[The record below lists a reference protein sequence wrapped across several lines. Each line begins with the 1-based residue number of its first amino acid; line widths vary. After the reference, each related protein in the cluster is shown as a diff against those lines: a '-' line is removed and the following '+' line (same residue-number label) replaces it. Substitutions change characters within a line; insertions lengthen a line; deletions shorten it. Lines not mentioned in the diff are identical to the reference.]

1 MRYTIRRIA
10 PGTALRVGCAL
21 GWLVALCPALG
32 LAWLAA
38 QLIQRLSQALAQIEP
53 LEIALLG
60 QPIARIDLLEILR
73 LSTVAQVLDRL
84 AANLPMTFL
93 MIAFVLMLLGA
104 AALAVAVLLF
114 SVGYN
119 LLARLGGGLEVELL
133 PGDTC

>member
-1 MRYTIRRIA
+1 MRYTIRRIV

-73 LSTVAQVLDRL
+73 LSTAAQLLDRL

-119 LLARLGGGLEVELL
+119 LLARLGGGLEVELQ
-133 PGDTC
+133 PVDTC